1 MSEALPGVPAAPPAP
16 PPRQAAAVVLF
27 QRTLEGLQVFWLE
40 REQKLRFAGGFF
52 AFPGGRVD
60 QADALIPVT
69 GLTAPESKWVVTAA
83 RELFEETGVLKA
95 RGAAKLASLELDEL
109 RRALL
114 SETIDFGALLQ
125 RRGLTLHAED
135 FVAAGRWIT
144 PPYVPGGFDARFFL
158 VESEP
163 SHLAQVWKGELASGE
178 WITPREALARWEA
191 GTALLHPPNLH
202 GLQVMSHFT
211 DVPTAAHAL
220 STPAFCTGFVSERI
234 EFQRGITLFS
244 LVTPT
249 LPPAT
254 HTNAYVLG
262 TGECLVIDP
271 GSPDDEETDRLVGF
285 LKAIEDEGMKAKAIV
300 LTHHHG
306 DHVGGVRRLVDVLGL
321 PVWAHERT
329 ADRSP
334 VPVSRLLSDGE
345 VIELAGPMPMKWKV
359 LHTPGHARG
368 HLTLVDEN
376 SRAAIVGDMVAGYG
390 TIVIDPPE
398 GEMAEYLRQLARLE
412 ALPVGTLYPSHGP
425 VIPDGPAKLQE
436 YALHRA
442 WREAKVLEAIA
453 SFGKPVE
460 LSEVVP
466 RAYDDVAAFVWPIA
480 ERNTVAIIEK
490 LVAEGRV
497 ERTTSTHPNR
507 PLPEGERAFFIP
519 AKE

>member
-1 MSEALPGVPAAPPAP
+1 
-16 PPRQAAAVVLF
+16 VVLF
-27 QRTLEGLQVFWLE
+27 QRTLLGLQVFWLE

-60 QADALIPVT
+60 KSDASVPVT
-69 GLTAPESKWVVTAA
+69 GLAGPEAKWVVTAA

-95 RGAAKLASLELDEL
+95 RGASKLNQAELDSL

-114 SETIDFGALLQ
+114 DETLSFADLLQ
-125 RRGLTLHAED
+125 QRGLTLVAED

-144 PPYVPGGFDARFFL
+144 PPYVPGGFDCRFFL

-163 SHLAQVWKGELASGE
+163 AHLAQVWKGELASGE
-178 WITPREALARWEA
+178 WIAPREALARWES

-202 GLQVMSHFT
+202 ALQVMSRFT
-211 DVPTAAHAL
+211 DVPSAARALATAPFL
-220 STPAFCTGFVSERI
+220 TDFVAERI
-234 EFQRGITLFS
+234 EFQRGVMLYA
-244 LVTPT
+244 LETPT

-254 HTNAYVLG
+254 HTNCYLLG
-262 TGECLVIDP
+262 TGECVVIDP
-271 GSPDDEETDRLVGF
+271 GSPDDEELDRLVRF
-285 LKAIEDEGMKAKAIV
+285 LRAIAAEGLKPKAIV

-306 DHVGGVRRLVDVLGL
+306 DHVGGVKRLVEQLGL

-334 VPVSRLLSDGE
+334 VPVARILHDGE
-345 VIELAGPMPMKWKV
+345 VLELAGPVPMRWKV

-368 HLTLVDEN
+368 HITLVDER
-376 SRAAIVGDMVAGYG
+376 SRAAVVGDMVAGFG

-398 GEMAEYLRQLARLE
+398 GDMAEYLRQLARLE

-442 WREAKVLEAIA
+442 WREQKVLEAIE

-460 LSEVVP
+460 VSDVVP
-466 RAYDDVAAFVWPIA
+466 RAYDDVASFVWPIA
-480 ERNTVAIIEK
+480 ERNTVAIVDK
-490 LVAEGRV
+490 LVAEKRV
-497 ERTTSTHPNR
+497 TRDGALVS
-507 PLPEGERAFFIP
+507 L
-519 AKE
+519 AK